1 MKKLTLGILSLLVSV
16 AIIAAPVDVK
26 VAEKVA
32 VNYYKHYAPT
42 NIKNFE
48 VKEMFSGTYN
58 GMTTYYAFAFKAG
71 GFVMVAADDASIP
84 VLGSSHDSEFDNT
97 NNPIAKAWFDAY
109 SKEIA
114 DIVNAKLS
122 NVETAKEWQSIL
134 KNKFAKGTKDVPNML
149 TTTWDQSPWYNQYCP
164 SGSVTGCVAT
174 SMGQIMKYWNYPT
187 TGYGSHS
194 YIHTTYGVQTA
205 NFGATTYNW
214 ASMPNTVNSGN
225 YQAVATL
232 LYHCGVAVNMNYSPS
247 GSGAFSE
254 DVPAAMMAYFG
265 YAPTMQY
272 KDKANYPNNTD
283 WFNLIKA
290 DLDAGRPVYYAGQDA
305 TQGGHAWVCC
315 GYRSS
320 DSKLYMNWGWSGYNN
335 GYYAVGALNPTGYA
349 FNQSNRVIIG
359 IKPGYLGQ
367 TASLLEQASGFT
379 AASRGIRCISAVD
392 ANTAWASA
400 YDGSGGTA
408 EIQEFT
414 RTTNG
419 GTTWTPGTIGG
430 VSGYGI
436 SMIFGIDTNTAYAP
450 AWGPSGGGKIQKTTN
465 GGATWT
471 TSHTFNASGF
481 PNCVHFFDAN
491 NGWAMGD
498 PIGSPIEFE
507 LYTTTNGGTNWA
519 LVPGANIPN
528 PVAADEYGV
537 VGFYDAVGD
546 TVWFSTNKGR
556 LFRSTNRGFN
566 WEVFNTGIGNNQ
578 FELSFKNHL
587 VGIIQSRPTS
597 GAPVAKKTTDGGAT
611 WTALTPA
618 SGTFYTNSFA
628 FVPNSDILIS
638 TGAATGASGISYS
651 MNEGL
656 NWYPYNAHP
665 NTQFLACDFVNDTC
679 GWIGAFNESATAGG
693 MYKYQG
699 IPTIVN
705 FAADITSA
713 GIGQNITFSNTTI
726 GPANAYNWN
735 FGANATPATAIGT
748 GPHSVSYSAAGD
760 KTIKLTVTRN
770 GHDFYEQK
778 TNYVNIT
785 AGITAYTLGF
795 QVNNTASQPVSAA
808 VITINDTA
816 NIYTNSSGFAAKTL
830 AAGTYNYSVT
840 AANHDTVTG
849 SIVLSANHTEPV
861 TLTNLNIKEQFA
873 SQFEMYPNPA
883 KDVLHL
889 TFAQDAKEV
898 ALIDALGNMV
908 IKQNVNGNKKAT
920 LNLRDISSGV
930 YFIKVISEKNTTTRK
945 ITIQ

>member
-1 MKKLTLGILSLLVSV
+1 MKKMTLGILSLLLSV
-16 AIIAAPVDVK
+16 AIMAAPVDVK

-32 VNYYKHYAPT
+32 VNYYKHYAPA

-48 VKEMFSGTYN
+48 VKELLTGTYN
-58 GMTTYYAFAFKAG
+58 GMTTYYVFTFKAG

-97 NNPIAKAWFDAY
+97 NNLVAKAWFDAY

-122 NVETAKEWQSIL
+122 NVETAKEWQNIL

-149 TTTWDQSPWYNQYCP
+149 TTTWDQAPYYNHYCP
-164 SGSVTGCVAT
+164 GGSVTGCVAT
-174 SMGQIMKYWNYPT
+174 SMGQIMKYWNYPP

-194 YIHTTYGVQTA
+194 YTHATYGVQTA

-214 ASMPNTVNSGN
+214 TSMPNSVNASN
-225 YQAVATL
+225 YEAVATL
-232 LYHCGVAVNMNYSPS
+232 LYHCGVAVDMNYGPS
-247 GSGAFSE
+247 SGAFTE
-254 DVPAAMMAYFG
+254 DVPAALMTYFG
-265 YAPTMQY
+265 YAPTMQF

-320 DSKLYMNWGWSGYNN
+320 DSKLYMNWGWSGASN
-335 GYYAVGALNPTGYA
+335 GYYAVGALNAGGYA
-349 FNQSNRVIIG
+349 FNQNNRVIIG

-367 TASLLEQASGFT
+367 TASLLEQASGFAT
-379 AASRGIRCISAVD
+379 ASRGIRYLSAVD
-392 ANTAWASA
+392 LNTAWASA

-419 GTTWTPGTIGG
+419 GTTWTANTIDS

-436 SMIFGIDTNTAYAP
+436 SMIFGIDANTAYAP

-465 GGATWT
+465 GGVDWT
-471 TSHTFNASGF
+471 TSHNFNASGF

-491 NGWAMGD
+491 NGWCMGD
-498 PIGSPIEFE
+498 PVSGDFE
-507 LYTTTNGGTNWA
+507 MYTTTNGGTTWTQ
-519 LVPGANIPN
+519 VPGANIPN
-528 PVAADEYGV
+528 PSANDEYGV
-537 VGFYDAVGD
+537 VGYYDAIGD
-546 TVWFSTNKGR
+546 TVWFATNKGR
-556 LFRSTNRGFN
+556 LFRSTDKGFN

-587 VGIIQSRPTS
+587 VGIIQSRPQS
-597 GAPVAKKTTDGGAT
+597 GASVAKKTTDGGAT
-611 WTALTPA
+611 WAALTPA
-618 SGTFYTNSFA
+618 SGNFYTNSFA
-628 FVPNSDILIS
+628 FIPNSDILIS

-651 MNEGL
+651 LDEGL

-665 NTQFLACDFVNDTC
+665 NTQFLACDFINDTC
-679 GWIGAFNESATAGG
+679 GWVGAFNESATAGG

-705 FAADITSA
+705 FSADVINP
-713 GIGQNITFSNTTI
+713 GIGQNITFTNATI
-726 GPANAYNWN
+726 GPADAYNWD
-735 FGANATPATAIGT
+735 FGADATPANAVGA
-748 GPHSVSYSAAGD
+748 GPHSVIYSASGN
-760 KTIKLTVTRN
+760 KTVKLTITRN

-778 TNYVNIT
+778 VDYINVGTT
-785 AGITAYTLGF
+785 PTTYTLGF
-795 QVNNTASQPVSAA
+795 QVNNTSAQPVSAA
-808 VITINDTA
+808 IITINDTTS
-816 NIYTNSSGFAAKTL
+816 IYTNSSGFAAKDL

-849 SIVLSANHTEPV
+849 TVVLTANHTETV
-861 TLTNLNIKEQFA
+861 TLTNLKIKEQFA
-873 SQFEMYPNPA
+873 NQFEMYPNPA
-883 KDVLHL
+883 KDMLHL
-889 TFAQDAKEV
+889 TFTQAANFVEI
-898 ALIDALGNMV
+898 IDAIGNV
-908 IKQNVNGNKKAT
+908 VLKQNVEGNKKAT
-920 LNLRDISSGV
+920 IDLQPISSGI
-930 YFIKVISEKNTTTRK
+930 YFIRITSEKNSTTRK